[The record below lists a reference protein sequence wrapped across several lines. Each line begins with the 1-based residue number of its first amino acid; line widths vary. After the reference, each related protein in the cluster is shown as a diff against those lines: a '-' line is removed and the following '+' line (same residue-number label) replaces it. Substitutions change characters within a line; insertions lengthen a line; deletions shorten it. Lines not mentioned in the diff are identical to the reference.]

1 MLKSAF
7 VAAMLGLAF
16 ITQPAFSMDEKYTCD
31 EASMTKMETDMN
43 AMTPPPTKEQKEMAM
58 KEMAAAKEAMG
69 ANKTD
74 DCQIHLDKIMA
85 DMKKS

>member
-1 MLKSAF
+1 MFKSAL
-7 VAAMLGLAF
+7 VAGLFGIAF
-16 ITQPAFSMDEKYTCD
+16 IVQPAFAMDEKYTCD
-31 EASMTKMETDMN
+31 DASMMKMESDMN

>member
-7 VAAMLGLAF
+7 VGGLFAVAF
-16 ITQPAFSMDEKYTCD
+16 IAQPAFAMDEKYTCD
-31 EASMTKMETDMN
+31 EASMMKMESDMN
-43 AMTPPPTKEQKEMAM
+43 TMAPAPTKEQKEMAM
-58 KEMAAAKEAMG
+58 KEFAAAKEAMG

>member
-1 MLKSAF
+1 MSKTVI
-7 VAAMLGLAF
+7 VAGFFGIALLV
-16 ITQPAFSMDEKYTCD
+16 QPAFAMDEKYTCD
-31 EASMTKMETDMN
+31 EASMMKMETDMN
-43 AMTPPPTKEQKEMAM
+43 TMTPPPTKEQKEMAM
-58 KEMAAAKEAMG
+58 KEFAAAKEAMG

>member
-1 MLKSAF
+1 MFKSAL
-7 VAAMLGLAF
+7 VAGLFGIAF
-16 ITQPAFSMDEKYTCD
+16 IVQPAFAMDEKYTCD
-31 EASMTKMETDMN
+31 DASMMKMESDMN

-69 ANKTD
+69 AKKTD